1 MVFHETNQIR
11 RVAMKS
17 KRMLISVG
25 IVTSLAVVSGIAIHA
40 AQDQNKYALKVPN
53 GLAVSEFK
61 GYESWQL
68 ISISQ
73 RGDTIAAILGNPVII
88 EAYKGGIPGNGK
100 PFPDG
105 SKMAKIHW
113 NAKKADTEPGDPT
126 VLATQ
131 HDIDFMVKDSKRFP
145 DGHGWG
151 YGAFELDAAT
161 NIPSGSPICR
171 ITHHRRMTR
180 SAGLR
185 VTMPRR
191 IGTTFLHDT
200 RRGERR
206 GWLDTL
212 RWHFSELLSNQK
224 RHSLADV
231 MEYAEPA

>member
-1 MVFHETNQIR
+1 
-11 RVAMKS
+11 MKS

-88 EAYKGGIPGNGK
+88 EAYKSGIPGNGK

-161 NIPSGSPICR
+161 NTFR
-171 ITHHRRMTR
+171 IANMQDHPPQAHDAKCGVACHDAAQDRDYVFTR
-180 SAGLR
+180 YA
-185 VTMPRR
+185 
-191 IGTTFLHDT
+191 T
-200 RRGERR
+200 R
-206 GWLDTL
+206 
-212 RWHFSELLSNQK
+212 
-224 RHSLADV
+224 
-231 MEYAEPA
+231 

>member
-1 MVFHETNQIR
+1 
-11 RVAMKS
+11 MKS

-88 EAYKGGIPGNGK
+88 EAYKSGIPGNGK

-113 NAKKADTEPGDPT
+113 NAKKSAEAPASD
-126 VLATQ
+126 
-131 HDIDFMVKDSKRFP
+131 DSAGHAARRRF
-145 DGHGWG
+145 HGQG
-151 YGAFELDAAT
+151 QQE
-161 NIPSGSPICR
+161 ISG
-171 ITHHRRMTR
+171 HRRVGIR
-180 SAGLR
+180 AVQL
-185 VTMPRR
+185 
-191 IGTTFLHDT
+191 
-200 RRGERR
+200 
-206 GWLDTL
+206 
-212 RWHFSELLSNQK
+212 
-224 RHSLADV
+224 
-231 MEYAEPA
+231 